1 MNAKHMKETED
12 NISANLVRDK
22 DFKIDLL
29 NSQLEHKNNEIKD
42 LKQDMLDILKRIIH
56 IGEANHYNNSQN
68 AVRKMKEI
76 AEENYKRI
84 AVNLYDLD
92 LSNVN
97 KKIEL
102 PTTDESNK

>member
-1 MNAKHMKETED
+1 MPQKHMKTSDSDMSEK
-12 NISANLVRDK
+12 LLQDK

-29 NSQLEHKNNEIKD
+29 ESQLQHKNNEIKD

-76 AEENYKRI
+76 ASEHYKRL
-84 AVNLYDLD
+84 AVDLYGLD
-92 LSNVN
+92 VLAQNN
-97 KKIEL
+97 R
-102 PTTDESNK
+102 TTKYRPK